1 MSSHR
6 FTSLRRRTK
15 REAIGFALATA
26 GIVAV
31 TASSAVS
38 MADDSSPSRVATV
51 AEQQPAAA
59 PIAEAAAIA
68 APAPEAAPIPA
79 PAPEAAP
86 APAPAPAALP
96 APMPAPAPAYPNNLD
111 GWIQEARDILAKNGI
126 PGSYEGIRRNI
137 LRESSGDPAAINL
150 WDSNAIM
157 GIPSK
162 GLLQVID
169 PTFAAYHVPGTA
181 FDVWNPVSNI
191 AAACNYA
198 FHRYGS
204 MDNVNGAY

>member
-38 MADDSSPSRVATV
+38 MADDSTPSRAAVV
-51 AEQQPAAA
+51 AEQAPAA
-59 PIAEAAAIA
+59 IEAAAVA

-79 PAPEAAP
+79 PAPAPEALPAPAPAPEAAP
-86 APAPAPAALP
+86 APAPAPV
-96 APMPAPAPAYPNNLD
+96 YPNNLD
-111 GWIQEARDILAKNGI
+111 GWIQEAMDILAKNGI
-126 PGSYEGIRRNI
+126 PASYDGIKRNI

-150 WDSNAIM
+150 WDSNAVM

-198 FHRYGS
+198 FHRYGG
-204 MDNVNGAY
+204 MDNVNSAY